1 MMKALSNLDLSQRSS
16 FNLVRRSCWTAWS
29 VSLYT
34 RESQWLYNIMV
45 QRKGATSGARSRIPD
60 TRFHKQKWH
69 ANNLVGFSDVIIV
82 FICHKLSHSKCL
94 VKLMMRVSW
103 RKPCMQLVQWRKK
116 YKKNHANYVDCKGF
130 YNIVR
135 YLKDF
140 KEAFHDL
147 YHVGVDQFCPHITTE
162 VDWKNLF
169 SQAGFLS
176 ESRWARTGICM
187 YERLVVG
194 NNIIK
199 RIHWSIPIVS

>member
-103 RKPCMQLVQWRKK
+103 RKPCMQLVQWRIW
-116 YKKNHANYVDCKGF
+116 VTIRFMG
-130 YNIVR
+130 
-135 YLKDF
+135 
-140 KEAFHDL
+140 
-147 YHVGVDQFCPHITTE
+147 IT
-162 VDWKNLF
+162 
-169 SQAGFLS
+169 
-176 ESRWARTGICM
+176 
-187 YERLVVG
+187 
-194 NNIIK
+194 
-199 RIHWSIPIVS
+199 IPIMLTAKDSTTLWDTWKTSRKLFMTYTMLGLINSVHTSQQRWIEKICSVRQGFSLNPGELEQAFACMNA